1 MWPREQQY
9 IAFLIIFR
17 HMGFHGYILYHDDV
31 IKWKHFR
38 VAGPLCGEFTGHRW
52 IPLTKASDAELWR
65 FLWYAPEH
73 KRLSK
78 QSRRAGDLR
87 RYRAHYDVIAMQ
99 PFLIE
104 NNETITPR
112 GPYFQ
117 GMFRPLFWGDQDNF
131 LNEIIWNLRWFSS
144 IFIMNTEL
152 YDCRKTQNTLE
163 PHSIKNTAL

>member
-1 MWPREQQY
+1 MTSSNGN
-9 IAFLIIFR
+9 ISAL
-17 HMGFHGYILYHDDV
+17 L
-31 IKWKHFR
+31 
-38 VAGPLCGEFTGHRW
+38 ALCAENSPVTGEFHSQRPVTR
-52 IPLTKASDAELWR
+52 SFDD
-65 FLWYAPEH
+65 FFDM
-73 KRLSK
+73 RLNTNDWVNN
-78 QSRRAGDLR
+78 RDTGDLR

-112 GPYFQ
+112 CPYFQ
-117 GMFRPLFWGDQDNF
+117 GMFRPLFWRDQDNF